1 MPNEGNTLSGNDFR
15 DPKVFKIDGDTK
27 WYMITAGGAAQLFAS
42 EDLKT
47 WTRTQNLTYKMVIR
61 FIQNVRGL
69 FLQK

>member
-15 DPKVFKIDGDTK
+15 DPKVYKIEGDTK

-47 WTRTQNLTYKMVIR
+47 WTRTQNLTYKNGDQIYSECP
-61 FIQNVRGL
+61 GL
-69 FLQK
+69 IPA